1 MKHLALVLL
10 VALFSSVATAG
21 PPDYSGVVSRGT
33 TPIAS
38 YFVDEDAGLLATL
51 GVDPVEFCS
60 GSGDLDFIAWQDMS
74 MSSGLRWATIG
85 KGNNVRASV
94 YKSSDFAGFTV
105 PEICEAVLSGV
116 ALPLATGEVNYRMQD
131 NDFAGGDNCESK
143 ENFNSAGHS
152 FAGPLYSPYGRKMQ
166 FSGRDRLVWDC
177 DNYRVVH
184 YDVKLSLVR

>member
-21 PPDYSGVVSRGT
+21 PPEYSGVVSRGT

-38 YFVDEDAGLLATL
+38 YFVDEEACLLATL

-94 YKSSDFAGFTV
+94 YKSSDFASFTV

-116 ALPLATGEVNYRMQD
+116 ALPLATGEVNYRMQMMTLLEATIA
-131 NDFAGGDNCESK
+131 NQRRTSIQLATLLRGPCIRPTAGRCS
-143 ENFNSAGHS
+143 S
-152 FAGPLYSPYGRKMQ
+152 
-166 FSGRDRLVWDC
+166 
-177 DNYRVVH
+177 VV
-184 YDVKLSLVR
+184 VTG